1 MVNKNGDIHLG
12 MLPFITPFEL
22 VNETIDGKEVTSLVY
37 EDVNE
42 NHNTI
47 WPVMAYEICNN
58 TNDFEKD
65 NVVAYASGHEVDI
78 SKEFQLVFWN
88 NDKVI
93 FYPWILTIQ
102 QCLSLIHIS
111 EPTRPY

>member
-1 MVNKNGDIHLG
+1 MSPTYDYLHTNTMVNKNGEIYLG
-12 MLPFITPFEL
+12 MLPFTTPFEV

-37 EDVNE
+37 EDVNV

-47 WPVMAYEICNN
+47 RPVMAYEICNN

-65 NVVAYASGHEVDI
+65 NVVAYASGHEGDI
-78 SKEFQLVFWN
+78 SKEFQLFFWN

-93 FYPWILTIQ
+93 FYP
-102 QCLSLIHIS
+102 
-111 EPTRPY
+111 